1 MLKNVIWYLIEDMDK
16 KLLTIKIIE
25 SSKSIRNKILVWISQ
40 IARGI
45 SNILKY
51 AHEVI
56 KRWQEIEVRSKFKQ
70 MQFKL

>member
-1 MLKNVIWYLIEDMDK
+1 MLIEDMDK

-51 AHEVI
+51 AHEGI
-56 KRWQEIEVRSKFKQ
+56 KNGK
-70 MQFKL
+70 KLK